1 MKHKSLYT
9 FYKFS
14 VTVIIMD
21 FYTKLKLLYLP
32 IILKLAIVLVTFA
45 YLIKS
50 LATIDTTKNIVAFDN
65 DEDDTDNK
73 YQSQA
78 NGIISSKVRILKKL
92 ISPNKKKLTPDQ
104 KIKVHLI
111 IAGIVIL
118 ITVLT
123 SLKDMYEYTMIY
135 ITFFFYTIHKQNFE
149 KKVKY
154 ILENKNHKKTLSD
167 ILIVYI
173 IPTYLII
180 TGLVLAGLIIRTSFF

>member
-1 MKHKSLYT
+1 
-9 FYKFS
+9 
-14 VTVIIMD
+14 MD

-32 IILKLAIVLVTFA
+32 IILKLAIVLVTVA

-50 LATIDTTKNIVAFDN
+50 LATIDTTKNIVAFDDE

-104 KIKVHLI
+104 KIKVHLT